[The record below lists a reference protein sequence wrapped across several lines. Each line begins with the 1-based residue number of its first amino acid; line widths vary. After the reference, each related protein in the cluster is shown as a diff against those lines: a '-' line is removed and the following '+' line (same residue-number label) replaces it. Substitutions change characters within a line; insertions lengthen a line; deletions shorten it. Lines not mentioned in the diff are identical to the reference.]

1 MKKLLLVLFMTATIS
16 SIWSQFDYSKGSHVG
31 LSLITVKNIGANF
44 GLYGGTEFGQG
55 EKWKF
60 EVIGNFCPFKTKMGD
75 YMVYSDFNSTT
86 VPYELFVRYLSAN
99 LGARYYFKDVYEDG
113 HNFHL
118 DGGLLVQYNFYET
131 KSTDVLPIEI
141 RSGGVQINYGAFIGA
156 GYQYSFESGLIL
168 QTRIS
173 YEQKIGTIYNNY
185 SHSANANSAFII
197 GAGVK
202 YRFSLNFNWQ
212 SYRGL

>member
-1 MKKLLLVLFMTATIS
+1 MKKLFLLFFMTSIIS

-31 LSLITVKNIGANF
+31 LALITVKNIGPNF
-44 GLYGGTEFGQG
+44 GFYGGTEFGQG

-60 EVIGNFCPFKTKMGD
+60 EVIGNFSPFKTKIGD
-75 YMVYSDFNSTT
+75 YMVYSDFNSMT
-86 VPYELFVRYLSAN
+86 VPYELFFRYISVN
-99 LGARYYFKDVYEDG
+99 LGARYYFKDVHEDG

-118 DGGLLVQYNFYET
+118 DGGLLVQYNIYDPE
-131 KSTDVLPIEI
+131 SSYVLPTEI
-141 RSGGVQINYGAFIGA
+141 WHGGFQINYGAFIGA

-168 QTRIS
+168 QTRLA

-185 SHSANANSAFII
+185 SQTVNANSAFII

-202 YRFSLNFNWQ
+202 YRFSLNINWQ
-212 SYRGL
+212 SYRGF